1 MKIFHF
7 RLQQYLD
14 FNKQQE
20 DVQRLLLYQV
30 RLVYK
35 EELGR
40 LESLDRKIDELVDYT
55 KAARQNQVQ
64 IELMLMS
71 EVYHRDLQEQK
82 TAQALAVEEALGK
95 VNAEQKVLIDI
106 QRRRKMLERL
116 KGRKWQ
122 EYYQNLL
129 KKEQKELDEIGSIRF
144 CRQQGGVLM

>member
-71 EVYHRDLQEQK
+71 EVYHRDLQE
-82 TAQALAVEEALGK
+82 
-95 VNAEQKVLIDI
+95 
-106 QRRRKMLERL
+106 
-116 KGRKWQ
+116 
-122 EYYQNLL
+122 
-129 KKEQKELDEIGSIRF
+129 
-144 CRQQGGVLM
+144 

>member
-1 MKIFHF
+1 
-7 RLQQYLD
+7 
-14 FNKQQE
+14 
-20 DVQRLLLYQV
+20 
-30 RLVYK
+30 
-35 EELGR
+35 
-40 LESLDRKIDELVDYT
+40 
-55 KAARQNQVQ
+55 
-64 IELMLMS
+64 
-71 EVYHRDLQEQK
+71 
-82 TAQALAVEEALGK
+82 AVEEALGK